1 MDLECNGTVKMRL
14 HLGGHLSYFD
24 ALQRAD
30 LEIDLACKER
40 LTDILATLR
49 IPVGEVFITSINGEV
64 VPLNDAWIQPGDH
77 VRLYPAMGG
86 G

>member
-1 MDLECNGTVKMRL
+1 MDLECNDPMRMRL

-49 IPVGEVFITSINGEV
+49 IPVGEVFITSINGEA
-64 VPLNDAWIQPGDH
+64 VPRYGW
-77 VRLYPAMGG
+77 RLMKLRILGQK
-86 G
+86 